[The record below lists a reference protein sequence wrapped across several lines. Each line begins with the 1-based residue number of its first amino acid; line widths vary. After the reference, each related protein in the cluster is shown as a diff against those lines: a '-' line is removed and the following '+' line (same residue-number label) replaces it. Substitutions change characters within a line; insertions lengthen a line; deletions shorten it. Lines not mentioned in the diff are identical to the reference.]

1 MDDYDK
7 KAEKIKEE
15 PVVYPLIT
23 YDPGLLDVAVIVVSL
38 SRTQSM
44 IVSLW

>member
-7 KAEKIKEE
+7 KAEKKEE

-38 SRTQSM
+38 SRTQTM
-44 IVSLW
+44 IVSLR